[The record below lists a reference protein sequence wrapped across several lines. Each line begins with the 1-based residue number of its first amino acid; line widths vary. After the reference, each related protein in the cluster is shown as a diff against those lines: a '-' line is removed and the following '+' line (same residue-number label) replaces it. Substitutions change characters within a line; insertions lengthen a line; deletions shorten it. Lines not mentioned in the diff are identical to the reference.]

1 MNLLLIHDFVSCIGY
16 LQNIGSLSYADPP
29 HLHISLYNSFKDEV
43 FKYWDTVKF
52 MGGDR
57 FSKIFQ
63 NFPKFLFESQLFSL
77 KLQARL
83 IYF

>member
-52 MGGDR
+52 MGGR
-57 FSKIFQ
+57 QVFQNFSKFSKIFV
-63 NFPKFLFESQLFSL
+63 
-77 KLQARL
+77 
-83 IYF
+83 